1 MTAGIGTGWSLR
13 FLPTLNIQWF
23 CGVCLWL
30 LEKAKAYIHG
40 IAKGCSDHRRSI
52 SIESRLK
59 MSSRESQKC
68 APFLLLVKKPQPQC
82 HRICSDSIME
92 KAWTKSSTSYK
103 QLHSSEGQLWNLTKT
118 IPTSH
123 STNDHTRRAILVSV
137 FHCSFLKSLGKLTIK
152 KWHSEIQNCKSIK
165 GAATFFLQVLI
176 LEIRER
182 GRRKRSYEESNHL
195 HKKVGES
202 IWWAELRKFHALT

>member
-40 IAKGCSDHRRSI
+40 IAKGCSDHRCSI

-68 APFLLLVKKPQPQC
+68 APFLLLVKKLQPQC
-82 HRICSDSIME
+82 HWICSDSIME

-118 IPTSH
+118 VPTSH
-123 STNDHTRRAILVSV
+123 STSDHTRRAILVSV
-137 FHCSFLKSLGKLTIK
+137 FHCSFLKSLGKPTIK
-152 KWHSEIQNCKSIK
+152 KLHSEIQNCKNIK
-165 GAATFFLQVLI
+165 DAATFFFFC
-176 LEIRER
+176 
-182 GRRKRSYEESNHL
+182 RSLS
-195 HKKVGES
+195 
-202 IWWAELRKFHALT
+202 